1 MVVLIIDII
10 DEKSLVAWLK
20 ALLFDDAQNQQI
32 AIALAARAA
41 LWALIP
47 A

>member
-1 MVVLIIDII
+1 MVVLITDII

-20 ALLFDDAQNQQI
+20 ALPFDAAQNQQI

-41 LWALIP
+41 LRALIP